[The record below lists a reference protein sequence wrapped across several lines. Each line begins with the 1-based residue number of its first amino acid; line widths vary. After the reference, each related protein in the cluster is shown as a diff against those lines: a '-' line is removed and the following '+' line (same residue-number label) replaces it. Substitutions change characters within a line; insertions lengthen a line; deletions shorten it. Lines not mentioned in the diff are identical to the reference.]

1 MMNIL
6 LTNDDGIFSRGLW
19 SLYDQFSKRHDVT
32 VAAPDRERSAV
43 GHGITLR
50 RPLSAEKVDIGD
62 GRSGYAIN
70 GTPADSVKIGIREIL
85 GRRPNF
91 VISGINP
98 GPNTGVNIHY
108 SGTVAAAREA
118 ALFGAK
124 AISVSINAREPSRW
138 ADAARFIEE
147 LAVLWAD
154 KSLPFGTFLN
164 VNIPDVPLESV
175 RGVKV
180 SRQGLIDLM
189 DIPAA
194 SAKLQKNTAS
204 EKDPKNLMYGP
215 GDDGA
220 VLNDNCISITPI
232 KCDST
237 DHDVFEGI
245 QTWGFMEK
253 KPAHGGAA

>member
-1 MMNIL
+1 MNIL
-6 LTNDDGIFSRGLW
+6 LTNDDGIFSKGLW
-19 SLYDQFSKRHDVT
+19 SLYDQFSKRHAVT

-50 RPLSAEKVDIGD
+50 QPIETEKVDMGD
-62 GRSGYAIN
+62 GRTGYATN

-85 GRRPNF
+85 GQRPDF

-118 ALFGAK
+118 ALFGVK
-124 AISVSINAREPSRW
+124 AISVSINARKPARW
-138 ADAARFIEE
+138 DEAARFIEG
-147 LAVLWAD
+147 LASLWAGR
-154 KSLPFGTFLN
+154 SLPFGTFLN
-164 VNIPDVPLESV
+164 VNLPDAPLKNV

-180 SRQGLIDLM
+180 SRQGLVDLM
-189 DIPAA
+189 DLPETPAN
-194 SAKLQKNTAS
+194 LQKNTAS
-204 EKDPKNLMYGP
+204 GKDPKDLMYGP

-220 VLNDNCISITPI
+220 VLNDNYISITPI

-253 KPAHGGAA
+253 SPRS